1 MSSNNQVQ
9 VTELPSRFEI
19 TDIDVDNPN
28 QGFVIG
34 KARSL
39 RRAIHLAN
47 EYLKNEE
54 VEYGLKV
61 RLFK

>member
-1 MSSNNQVQ
+1 MSANNQVQ
-9 VTELPSRFEI
+9 ITELPSRFEI

-34 KARSL
+34 KAQSL

-47 EYLKNEE
+47 NYIKDNEC
-54 VEYGLKV
+54 EYGLSI